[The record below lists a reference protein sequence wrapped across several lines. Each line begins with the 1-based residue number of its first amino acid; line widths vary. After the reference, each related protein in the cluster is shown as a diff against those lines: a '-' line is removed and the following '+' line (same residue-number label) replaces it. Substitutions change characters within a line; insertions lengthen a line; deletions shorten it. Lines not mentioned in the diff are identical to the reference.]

1 MGNQTLF
8 SGSTFVGLICSQVFD
23 DFVLCC
29 GKMDGEVVDDDDHYY
44 LYDCYPLQF
53 INDERVQ
60 ANRTKRAEQWDAS
73 TKYLESKGKLKKQ

>member
-1 MGNQTLF
+1 
-8 SGSTFVGLICSQVFD
+8 
-23 DFVLCC
+23 
-29 GKMDGEVVDDDDHYY
+29 MDGEVVDDDDHYY